1 MNDTDINRKQF
12 ILSIIITGFLIISL
26 ICSIFLP
33 SNNKITSI
41 VKTCIT
47 MISLV
52 GTLLSFPT
60 ILKVI
65 KNKKEKN
72 NQENPFIIE
81 ERTISIG
88 MKTNSK
94 KVKELKKELDSIVA
108 KQQMEEL

>member
-1 MNDTDINRKQF
+1 
-12 ILSIIITGFLIISL
+12 
-26 ICSIFLP
+26 
-33 SNNKITSI
+33 
-41 VKTCIT
+41 